1 MSLAQN
7 KLRFARNRVLDFP
20 LTLSFFILLI
30 ILLYRSSR
38 SEFNSI
44 VVNVVGEDSVYKTI
58 ALATAIF
65 SVIFWEIL
73 FRNNLIPFSSKKGI
87 IGKSLFVRLDNFIVR
102 CCAITISVNYLFL
115 LNVLEYRELAT
126 KILSLFGILALYP
139 NFADLRTTL
148 LGISCSEVNRIG
160 DYISCGN
167 RGNNWTY
174 PSILLN
180 LRGLDINQNA
190 VTLIMFTALISITII
205 LFILT
210 RHMDFGHFILLI
222 FLLNLPPFLIV
233 TERGNLDLFILVS
246 ILGVIL
252 LLNNYSKSKWTLIL
266 CAFLLSTAAL
276 LKFYP
281 LIGIAPLVYLSLRNI
296 KQFGRS
302 TLMIVMA
309 LGILAFLIVLPDLS
323 RLGQNEVND
332 LSGSIGLGNLIAL
345 ASGLDS
351 TKTID
356 AVSSLL
362 LLVLII
368 SIFQKRLWLETAFY
382 SNLNIKMRT
391 ELLLTSLIATTPW
404 VTTTNYYYR
413 LIRLWPLIYSLLKIS
428 SQTSLDLTAIT
439 RTILFPTL
447 LSYILVFRTFAILQN
462 IVLIPIYLLAVFFV
476 ARELVN
482 TTAQLRLRWN

>member
-1 MSLAQN
+1 LRLAQK
-7 KLRFARNRVLDFP
+7 KLRFVRNRVFEFP
-20 LTLSFFILLI
+20 LSLSFFILFI
-30 ILLYRSSR
+30 ILLYRSSK
-38 SEFNSI
+38 SDFNL
-44 VVNVVGEDSVYKTI
+44 VLVNVVGEDSVYKTI

-65 SVIFWEIL
+65 SVIFWEI
-73 FRNNLIPFSSKKGI
+73 FYRNNLIPFSLKIGI
-87 IGKSLFVRLDNFIVR
+87 PGKSLFVMLDNSIVR

-115 LNVLEYRELAT
+115 LNVLEYKELAT

-139 NFADLRTTL
+139 TFADLRTTL

-180 LRGLDINQNA
+180 LRELDINQNA
-190 VTLIMFTALISITII
+190 VNLIMFTTLISITLI

-252 LLNNYSKSKWTLIL
+252 LLNNYSTNKWTFIL
-266 CAFLLSTAAL
+266 CAFLISMAAL

-302 TLMIVMA
+302 TLIIVMA
-309 LGILAFLIVLPDLS
+309 LGLLAFLILLPDLS
-323 RLGQNEVND
+323 RLGQNEVID
-332 LSGSIGLGNLIAL
+332 LSGSIGLGNLVAL

-351 TKTID
+351 TKTVGV
-356 AVSSLL
+356 VSSLL
-362 LLVLII
+362 ILVLII
-368 SIFQKRLWLETAFY
+368 SIFQKRLWAETAFY
-382 SNLNIKMRT
+382 SDLNIKMRT

-413 LIRLWPLIYSLLKIS
+413 LILLWPLIYSLLKIS
-428 SQTSLDLTAIT
+428 GQTSLDLTAIT

-447 LSYILVFRTFAILQN
+447 LSYILVFRTFAIVQN
-462 IVLIPIYLLAVFFV
+462 IALIPIYLLAVFFV
-476 ARELVN
+476 ARELVKIK
-482 TTAQLRLRWN
+482 AQLRLRWN

>member
-1 MSLAQN
+1 MSLTQN
-7 KLRFARNRVLDFP
+7 RLRFVRNRVLEFP
-20 LTLSFFILLI
+20 LTVSFFILLI
-30 ILLYRSSR
+30 ILLYRSSK

-73 FRNNLIPFSSKKGI
+73 FRNNLIPCRSKKEI
-87 IGKSLFVRLDNFIVR
+87 MGKSLFVKLDNSIIR

-126 KILSLFGILALYP
+126 KILSLFRIQALYP

-190 VTLIMFTALISITII
+190 VTLIMLTTLMSTTII

-210 RHMDFGHFILLI
+210 RHINFGHFILLI

-233 TERGNLDLFILVS
+233 TERGNLDLLILVS

-309 LGILAFLIVLPDLS
+309 LGLLAFLIVMPDLS
-323 RLGQNEVND
+323 RLGQNEVHD

-351 TKTID
+351 TNTVDK
-356 AVSSLL
+356 VSSLL
-362 LLVLII
+362 LLVFII
-368 SIFQKRLWLETAFY
+368 SIFRKRLWADTAFY
-382 SNLNIKMRT
+382 SDLNIKMRT

-413 LIRLWPLIYSLLKIS
+413 LILLWPLIYSLLKIS

-462 IVLIPIYLLAVFFV
+462 IVLIPIYLLAVFFIT
-476 ARELVN
+476 RELVN
-482 TTAQLRLRWN
+482 TIAQLR

>member
-1 MSLAQN
+1 MSLAKN
-7 KLRFARNRVLDFP
+7 KLRFARTRVLEFP

-30 ILLYRSSR
+30 VLLYRSSK
-38 SEFNSI
+38 SQINS
-44 VVNVVGEDSVYKTI
+44 VVVTVVGEDSVFKTI
-58 ALATAIF
+58 TLAAAIF
-65 SVIFWEIL
+65 SVIFWEI
-73 FRNNLIPFSSKKGI
+73 FYRNNLTPYSLRKGI
-87 IGKSLFVRLDNFIVR
+87 TKKSLFVRLDNSIFR
-102 CCAITISVNYLFL
+102 FCTITISINYLFL

-126 KILSLFGILALYP
+126 KILSFFGILALYP

-160 DYISCGN
+160 DYISCGD

-180 LRGLDINQNA
+180 IRGLDINQSA
-190 VTLIMFTALISITII
+190 ATLIMFTTLTSITLI

-210 RHMDFGHFILLI
+210 RQMDFGHFILLV
-222 FLLNLPPFLIV
+222 FLLNLSPFLIV

-246 ILGVIL
+246 ILSIIL
-252 LLNNYSKSKWTLIL
+252 LLNNNSTSKWTLIL
-266 CAFLLSTAAL
+266 CAFLISMAAL

-281 LIGIAPLVYLSLRNI
+281 LIGIAPLLYLSLRNI
-296 KQFGRS
+296 RQYGRS
-302 TLMIVMA
+302 TSIIVMT
-309 LGILAFLIVLPDLS
+309 LGLVTFLVVLPDLS

-332 LSGSIGLGNLIAL
+332 LSGSIGLGNLVAL

-351 TKTID
+351 TKKVGVVGSFLI
-356 AVSSLL
+356 
-362 LLVLII
+362 LVLII

-413 LIRLWPLIYSLLKIS
+413 LILLWPLIYSLLKIS
-428 SQTSLDLTAIT
+428 GQTSLDLNAIT
-439 RTILFPTL
+439 KTILFPTI
-447 LSYILVFRTFAILQN
+447 LSYILVFRTFAIVQN
-462 IVLIPIYLLAVFFV
+462 IALIPIYLLAVFFV

-482 TTAQLRLRWN
+482 IIAQLRLRCN

>member
-1 MSLAQN
+1 MSLAKN
-7 KLRFARNRVLDFP
+7 KLRFARTRVLEFP

-30 ILLYRSSR
+30 VLLYRSSK
-38 SEFNSI
+38 SQINS
-44 VVNVVGEDSVYKTI
+44 VVVTVVGEDSVFKTI
-58 ALATAIF
+58 TLAAAIF
-65 SVIFWEIL
+65 SVIFWEI
-73 FRNNLIPFSSKKGI
+73 FYRNNLTPYSLRKGI
-87 IGKSLFVRLDNFIVR
+87 TKKSLFVRLDNSIFR
-102 CCAITISVNYLFL
+102 FCTITISINYLFL

-126 KILSLFGILALYP
+126 RILSFFGILALYP

-160 DYISCGN
+160 DYISCGD

-180 LRGLDINQNA
+180 IRGLDINQSA
-190 VTLIMFTALISITII
+190 ATLIMFTTLISITFI

-210 RHMDFGHFILLI
+210 RQMDFGHFILLV
-222 FLLNLPPFLIV
+222 FLLNLSPFLIV

-246 ILGVIL
+246 ILSIIL
-252 LLNNYSKSKWTLIL
+252 LLNNNSTSKWTLIL
-266 CAFLLSTAAL
+266 CAFLISMAAL

-281 LIGIAPLVYLSLRNI
+281 LIGIAPLLYLSLRNI
-296 KQFGRS
+296 RQYGRS
-302 TLMIVMA
+302 TSIIVMT
-309 LGILAFLIVLPDLS
+309 LGLVTFLVVLPDLS

-332 LSGSIGLGNLIAL
+332 LSGSIGLGNLVAL

-351 TKTID
+351 TKKVGVVGSFLI
-356 AVSSLL
+356 
-362 LLVLII
+362 LVLII

-413 LIRLWPLIYSLLKIS
+413 LILLWPLIYSLLKIS
-428 SQTSLDLTAIT
+428 GQTSLDLNAIT
-439 RTILFPTL
+439 KTILFPTI
-447 LSYILVFRTFAILQN
+447 LSYILVFRTFAIVQN
-462 IVLIPIYLLAVFFV
+462 IALIPIYLLAVFFV

-482 TTAQLRLRWN
+482 IIAQLRLRCN

>member
-1 MSLAQN
+1 MSLAKN
-7 KLRFARNRVLDFP
+7 KLRFARTRVLEFP

-30 ILLYRSSR
+30 VLLYRSSK
-38 SEFNSI
+38 SQINS
-44 VVNVVGEDSVYKTI
+44 VVVTVVGEDSVFKTI
-58 ALATAIF
+58 TLAAAIF
-65 SVIFWEIL
+65 SVIFWEI
-73 FRNNLIPFSSKKGI
+73 FYRNNLTPYSLRKGI
-87 IGKSLFVRLDNFIVR
+87 TKKSLFVRLDNSIFR
-102 CCAITISVNYLFL
+102 FCTITISINYLFL

-126 KILSLFGILALYP
+126 KILSFFGILALYP

-160 DYISCGN
+160 DYISCGD

-180 LRGLDINQNA
+180 IRGLDINQSA
-190 VTLIMFTALISITII
+190 ATLIMFTTLISITFI

-210 RHMDFGHFILLI
+210 RQMDFGHFILLV
-222 FLLNLPPFLIV
+222 FLLNLSPFLIV

-246 ILGVIL
+246 ILSIIL
-252 LLNNYSKSKWTLIL
+252 LLNNNSTSKWTLIL
-266 CAFLLSTAAL
+266 CAFLISMAAL

-281 LIGIAPLVYLSLRNI
+281 LIGIAPLLYLSLRNI
-296 KQFGRS
+296 RQYGRS
-302 TLMIVMA
+302 TSIIVMT
-309 LGILAFLIVLPDLS
+309 LGLVTFLVVLPDLS

-332 LSGSIGLGNLIAL
+332 LSGSIGLGNLVAL

-351 TKTID
+351 TKKVGVVGSFLI
-356 AVSSLL
+356 
-362 LLVLII
+362 LVLII

-413 LIRLWPLIYSLLKIS
+413 LILLWPLIYSLLKIS
-428 SQTSLDLTAIT
+428 GQTSLDLNAIT
-439 RTILFPTL
+439 KTILFPTI
-447 LSYILVFRTFAILQN
+447 LSYILVFRTFAIVQN
-462 IVLIPIYLLAVFFV
+462 IALIPIYLLAVFFV

-482 TTAQLRLRWN
+482 IIAQLRLRCN

>member
-1 MSLAQN
+1 MRLAQK
-7 KLRFARNRVLDFP
+7 KLRFVRNRVFEFP
-20 LTLSFFILLI
+20 LTLSFFILFI

-38 SEFNSI
+38 SDFNL
-44 VVNVVGEDSVYKTI
+44 VLVNVVGDHSVYKQI
-58 ALATAIF
+58 ALALAIF
-65 SVIFWEIL
+65 SVIFWEI
-73 FRNNLIPFSSKKGI
+73 FYRHNLIPSSLKKGI
-87 IGKSLFVRLDNFIVR
+87 AGNSLFVMLDNSIVR

-174 PSILLN
+174 PSILLD

-190 VTLIMFTALISITII
+190 VSLIMFTTLITTTLI

-222 FLLNLPPFLIV
+222 SLLNLPPFLLV
-233 TERGNLDLFILVS
+233 TERGNLDLLILVS
-246 ILGVIL
+246 ILCIIL
-252 LLNNYSKSKWTLIL
+252 LLNNYSTSKQTLIL
-266 CAFLLSTAAL
+266 CAFFISTAAL

-281 LIGIAPLVYLSLRNI
+281 LIGIAPLAYYSLRNI
-296 KQFGRS
+296 KQIGRS
-302 TLMIVMA
+302 TLIIVIA
-309 LGILAFLIVLPDLS
+309 LGLLAFLIVLPDLS
-323 RLGQNEVND
+323 LLGQNEVID

-351 TKTID
+351 TKTVD
-356 AVSSLL
+356 ALSSLL
-362 LLVLII
+362 FLVLIT
-368 SIFQKRLWLETAFY
+368 SIFQKKLWAETAFY
-382 SNLNIKMRT
+382 SDLNIKMRT

-413 LIRLWPLIYSLLKIS
+413 LILLWPLIYSLLKIS

-439 RTILFPTL
+439 RTILFSTF
-447 LSYILVFRTFAILQN
+447 LSYLLVFRTFAIVQN
-462 IVLIPIYLLAVFFV
+462 IALIPIYLLAVFFV
-476 ARELVN
+476 AREWVKIL
-482 TTAQLRLRWN
+482 AQLRLRWN